1 MTGHSKII
9 RKDERAEMELW
20 DFPVVGDGE
29 QDESG
34 ATDVAGLT
42 APPTAESIEQIQQQ
56 AHEEAFRQGYQE
68 GLQQGLE
75 EGREQGYQEGLEQGR
90 REGLEQGQTQIQ
102 QQLAHWQAL
111 MQTLARPLEEL
122 DHQVERELVALA
134 MQVARQVV
142 RREIRTD
149 PGQVIGAVRRA
160 VSVLPLS
167 ARDVRV
173 YLHPEDAALVREAL
187 SADEESEEERRWK
200 IVEDPAL
207 ARGGCVVETE
217 QSRIDATV
225 ESRLAAVIAQ
235 VMGGERESDAG
246 DPP

>member
-1 MTGHSKII
+1 MSGHSKII
-9 RKDERAEMELW
+9 RKDERAAMELW
-20 DFPVVGDGE
+20 DFPVVGDGGE
-29 QDESG
+29 
-34 ATDVAGLT
+34 T
-42 APPTAESIEQIQQQ
+42 ARQADDTPPLASPPTAETIEQIQQQ
-56 AHEEAFRQGYQE
+56 AHEEAFQQGYQE

-75 EGREQGYQEGLEQGR
+75 EGRKQGYQDGLQQGREEGLQ
-90 REGLEQGQTQIQ
+90 QGQEQIC

-111 MQTLARPLEEL
+111 MQSLARPLEEL
-122 DHQVERELVALA
+122 DHQVEQELVTLA

-160 VSVLPLS
+160 VSVLPLA

-173 YLHPEDAALVREAL
+173 YLHPEDASLVREAL
-187 SADEESEEERRWK
+187 SADDDGEEERRWK

-235 VMGGERESDAG
+235 VMGGERESDA
-246 DPP
+246 DNSP